1 MVNGRLERRE
11 EAMDVWPWG
20 ASWLQDEACQFKGK
34 GLERLEIFWASKRQA
49 WTPRRSHGG
58 FPKHWGRVA
67 KSAAF

>member
-1 MVNGRLERRE
+1 MPMCGLGVT
-11 EAMDVWPWG
+11 
-20 ASWLQDEACQFKGK
+20 QFKGK